1 MQHRNPIWIC
11 SSYLAQLVSICELHS
26 FGPVAGASVISKIYK
41 NRGNPKHHKHLCC
54 TFRTGGNA
62 VQFFKNEFWRCRFVM
77 CKGWGASP
85 PSSPPPP
92 PSPPPFLAKLRTAQ
106 GLVRNL
112 ARKGGGEGGKFQRG
126 HRTLLAPLC
135 HHLCPFFFYCFCML
149 SCYFFTCPIYNILLH
164 LLSHHIMHLKP

>member
-54 TFRTGGNA
+54 TFHTGGNA
-62 VQFFKNEFWRCRFVM
+62 VHFFKNEFWRCRFVM

-85 PSSPPPP
+85 PSTPPP

-106 GLVRNL
+106 GLGRNL
-112 ARKGGGEGGKFQRG
+112 ARRGGGEGGSSFRVG
-126 HRTLLAPLC
+126 TELC
-135 HHLCPFFFYCFCML
+135 SILCVLFLYFLNCF
-149 SCYFFTCPIYNILLH
+149 
-164 LLSHHIMHLKP
+164 